1 VKFVF
6 EGKTIGRMEGLVM
19 KTLKWRMQAV
29 TPFTFIS
36 YFLDKF
42 SDGKPPSFALASRCA
57 EIIIGTLKGS
67 IDLTHDA
74 SSSVQFTYLHCRW
87 HYVCVYQLNICILS
101 IYRLYILVIQTI

>member
-1 VKFVF
+1 VKFEF

-67 IDLTHDA
+67 IDLIHDA
-74 SSSVQFTYLHCRW
+74 SSSVQFTYLHCR
-87 HYVCVYQLNICILS
+87 
-101 IYRLYILVIQTI
+101 

>member
-1 VKFVF
+1 VKFEF

-74 SSSVQFTYLHCRW
+74 SSSVQFTYLHCR
-87 HYVCVYQLNICILS
+87 
-101 IYRLYILVIQTI
+101 

>member
-1 VKFVF
+1 MKFEF
-6 EGKTIGRMEGLVM
+6 EGKTMGRMEGLVM

-29 TPFTFIS
+29 TPFTFII

-74 SSSVQFTYLHCRW
+74 SSSVQFTYLHCR
-87 HYVCVYQLNICILS
+87 
-101 IYRLYILVIQTI
+101 